1 MFLQSIN
8 PKQHKILSDFR
19 FDLAFNLAQFE
30 VHDFREGGN
39 HTSPQNPAWW
49 PAFDGIVDFLSLTFF
64 SFSRCPPCNGGG
76 RVKCDVC
83 KGHTRLKT
91 FIQLTVTWYV
101 YAAQLNIFA

>member
-1 MFLQSIN
+1 M
-8 PKQHKILSDFR
+8 KILSNFR

-30 VHDFREGGN
+30 VHDFRGGGN
-39 HTSPQNPAWW
+39 HTALLKIRPGGQRSME
-49 PAFDGIVDFLSLTFF
+49 LSLTFF